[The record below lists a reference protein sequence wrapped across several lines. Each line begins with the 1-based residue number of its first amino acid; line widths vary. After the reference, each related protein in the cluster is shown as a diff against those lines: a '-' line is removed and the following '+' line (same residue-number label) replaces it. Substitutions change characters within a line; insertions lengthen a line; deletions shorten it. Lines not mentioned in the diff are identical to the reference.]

1 MVVLVVLV
9 RFSSN
14 DLNTRLLCPL
24 WRSFSNIENL
34 KTENFS
40 WVHKCCPKS
49 SPFEDWTKFFH
60 LNAKL
65 ILYLDPHSFTI
76 VGIHSL
82 FVSSDPNYTL
92 INQKVSMVAGDILKY
107 VILTGWIAVRN
118 QSKGTFINDV
128 TNVTL
133 FSGSSLT

>member
-1 MVVLVVLV
+1 MV
-9 RFSSN
+9 SEY
-14 DLNTRLLCPL
+14 P
-24 WRSFSNIENL
+24 NIIW
-34 KTENFS
+34 KQ
-40 WVHKCCPKS
+40 K
-49 SPFEDWTKFFH
+49 
-60 LNAKL
+60 
-65 ILYLDPHSFTI
+65 ILYLDPHCFTI